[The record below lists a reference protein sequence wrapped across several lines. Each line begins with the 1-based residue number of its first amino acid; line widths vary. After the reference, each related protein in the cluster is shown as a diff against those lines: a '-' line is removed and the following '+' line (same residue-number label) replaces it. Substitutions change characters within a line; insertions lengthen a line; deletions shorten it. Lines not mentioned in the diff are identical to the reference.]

1 MSSQHLPP
9 EILDLV
15 LDEIDTFS
23 PLDRR
28 KTLFSFARTCW
39 SWYKQAVKPFYKQ
52 VYINKSD
59 QIPLFVRTLC
69 NCPQLAELIQDIR
82 VQSRD
87 PFFQWDS
94 IAPLPSQVPA
104 SLKALRALT
113 FASEEIVFL
122 DDSDWNFVRSFA
134 PCKSLRA
141 LTIEGFGCIRSPTGW
156 MALVTAIWSMPQ
168 VTHLYMVGCAGDVF
182 TPGSLPFVCFPEY
195 CRDLVHVQVS
205 FNLPLYIRCM
215 VYRSY

>member
-1 MSSQHLPP
+1 MSSKHLPP

-15 LDEIDTFS
+15 LDEVDTFN

-28 KTLFSFARTCW
+28 KTLFSLARASW
-39 SWYKQAVKPFYKQ
+39 SWQERAIALLYGQ

-69 NCPQLAELIQDIR
+69 NCPQLAELIRDIR

-87 PFFQWDS
+87 PSFQWDG
-94 IAPLPSQVPA
+94 IAPLPSQA
-104 SLKALRALT
+104 SANLKSLRALT

-122 DDSDWNFVRSFA
+122 DNSDWNFVRSFA

-182 TPGSLPFVCFPEY
+182 TPGSIPFVCFPDY
-195 CRDLVHVQVS
+195 CRDLAHVQVS
-205 FNLPLYIRCM
+205 FKLSLYTRM
-215 VYRSY
+215 VHRSY